1 MTSAFAMAYTDDAV
15 KAKLSALNE
24 TQEGIVT
31 VAQWIMFHR
40 RHADRTA
47 QLWMQRLKDSTAS
60 KRLNMIYLANEVV
73 QQSKA
78 RRKNEFVNA
87 FTPIVAEA
95 TTIAYKGSTND
106 VQQKLRR
113 VIEVWRQ
120 RQIFDLQTQ
129 ESIEKQIDEVDRTR
143 GSGKKPALGG
153 SLFQN
158 SGSSAPAELQPLIPL
173 QTQLTKAEVIS
184 KPAITSANDEYEK
197 LTSPS
202 NPIPTPPV
210 HAARLSALL
219 KNLANAEG
227 AVAESIK
234 ARQSLISG
242 LEKMLETNRAALVE
256 EQTQH
261 AELAT
266 RKTAIEGRKREVEDG
281 IMRGLSAAETAALSV
296 TPIPG
301 STTPELEPPRPN
313 VEELTPPPVESFTP
327 VGTPSA
333 YPTDDPDENFH
344 EAVTHPVEP
353 VVVPAPVQADVVM
366 KYSSPTTAIA
376 PGADLLSSLT
386 HGRSEDGV
394 NAHNTVHPGSGGSYK
409 RRKLSRPSVDDE
421 FAAFA
426 GDDAMAGID
435 ADVAGMLE
443 G

>member
-1 MTSAFAMAYTDDAV
+1 M
-15 KAKLSALNE
+15 
-24 TQEGIVT
+24 
-31 VAQWIMFHR
+31 
-40 RHADRTA
+40 
-47 QLWMQRLKDSTAS
+47 
-60 KRLNMIYLANEVV
+60 
-73 QQSKA
+73 
-78 RRKNEFVNA
+78 
-87 FTPIVAEA
+87 
-95 TTIAYKGSTND
+95 
-106 VQQKLRR
+106 
-113 VIEVWRQ
+113 
-120 RQIFDLQTQ
+120 
-129 ESIEKQIDEVDRTR
+129 
-143 GSGKKPALGG
+143 
-153 SLFQN
+153 
-158 SGSSAPAELQPLIPL
+158 
-173 QTQLTKAEVIS
+173 
-184 KPAITSANDEYEK
+184 
-197 LTSPS
+197 
-202 NPIPTPPV
+202 
-210 HAARLSALL
+210 
-219 KNLANAEG
+219 
-227 AVAESIK
+227 AESIK

-242 LEKMLETNRAALVE
+242 LEKMLETNRAALVG

-266 RKTAIEGRKREVEDG
+266 RKSAIENRKREVEDG

-333 YPTDDPDENFH
+333 YPTDDPDEIFH
-344 EAVTHPVEP
+344 EAVTHPIESVVAPTP
-353 VVVPAPVQADVVM
+353 VPADVVA
-366 KYSSPTTAIA
+366 KYSSPATAIA

-394 NAHNTVHPGSGGSYK
+394 NAHSTVHPGSGGSYK